1 MDDSPRPKSMHD
13 KKITCKEEEIYF
25 VKNYIIK
32 CRSKQK
38 KKKVICTLDFDPE
51 IVTQTI
57 VRYFSADKCSK
68 QTELVT
74 KPIELADIKK

>member
-1 MDDSPRPKSMHD
+1 MSFQAK
-13 KKITCKEEEIYF
+13 
-25 VKNYIIK
+25 
-32 CRSKQK
+32 K

>member
-1 MDDSPRPKSMHD
+1 MS
-13 KKITCKEEEIYF
+13 F
-25 VKNYIIK
+25 
-32 CRSKQK
+32 QAK

-51 IVTQTI
+51 IVTQTS